1 MTQSQLEAL
10 LGRSLTT
17 VEITNRETY
26 LKIAYESLEEL
37 LCTKLCSNDTDRVY
51 NARIGYRTVWID
63 IVTEVT
69 KVYVDGVEVSSDTY
83 TLMQRDNRNSTWYN
97 SILFDEPFAEESLV
111 TVEADWGFECKP
123 KDLQLLV
130 ARLFGSIGAET
141 KTDTRVKSKQTED
154 FRITYGDAT
163 VFDSVMNA
171 NQRIINKY
179 SICGIGEISHGEPGN
194 YGYWERFGERHY
206 GLL

>member
-1 MTQSQLEAL
+1 MTKEQVSAL
-10 LGRSLTT
+10 LGRPLTT
-17 VEITNRETY
+17 VEDTNFATY

-37 LCTKLCSNDTDRVY
+37 LCTKLCSDDTDRAY
-51 NARIGYRTVWID
+51 SARIGYRTVWID
-63 IVTEVT
+63 IVTDVT
-69 KVYVDGVEVSSDTY
+69 KVYIDGELVEPDTY

-97 SILFDEPFAEESLV
+97 SILFDEPFAEESIV
-111 TVEADWGFECKP
+111 TVEADWGLSCKP

-130 ARLFGSIGAET
+130 ARLFGSLGAET

-154 FRITYGDAT
+154 FRVTYGDTT
-163 VFDSVMNA
+163 VFDNVMSA

-179 SICGIGEISHGEPGN
+179 SICGIGEISHGEVHSHDWYN
-194 YGYWERFGERHY
+194 HEHTH